1 MLWGETL
8 SWLGKIFRKKEIEQK
23 ANLVILGASGAGK
36 TTLVRFLEQGEPVL
50 EDPRTTLGIDIR
62 QNPIN
67 IGGWSLSA
75 IDVGGQELYRE
86 SLWTLGVSQSN
97 AVIYVID
104 GTVKPNENDSLFE
117 ISKFSFD
124 YMLTIVNHT
133 IPILIL
139 VNKQDLAASNPLSPQ
154 EAISLYDISS
164 LVGRSFNILPTSAK
178 FGDGVETAMHW
189 LIDKIQETMN

>member
-1 MLWGETL
+1 
-8 SWLGKIFRKKEIEQK
+8 
-23 ANLVILGASGAGK
+23 
-36 TTLVRFLEQGEPVL
+36 
-50 EDPRTTLGIDIR
+50 RTTLGIDIR

-86 SLWTLGVSQSN
+86 SLWSLGVSQAD

-104 GTVKPNENDSLFE
+104 GTVKSKIDTTVFE
-117 ISKFSFD
+117 ESKFNFD
-124 YMLTIVNHT
+124 YMLTLVETH

-139 VNKQDLAASNPLSPQ
+139 INKQDLKEQNPLTTQ
-154 EAISLYDISS
+154 ESIKLYDISQ

-178 FGDGVETAMHW
+178 FGDGVETAIFW
-189 LIDKIQETMN
+189 LVDKIQELK

>member
-1 MLWGETL
+1 M
-8 SWLGKIFRKKEIEQK
+8 SWLSKIFGKKKIEQK
-23 ANLVILGASGAGK
+23 ASIVVLGSSGAGK
-36 TTLVRFLEQGEPVL
+36 TTLVRYLETGQPVMK
-50 EDPRTTLGIDIR
+50 DPRTTLGIDIR

-86 SLWTLGVSQSN
+86 SLWSLGVSQAD

-104 GTVKPNENDSLFE
+104 GIVKSSSDTAVFE
-117 ISKFSFD
+117 ESKFSFD
-124 YMLTIVNHT
+124 YMLSIVERN

-139 VNKQDLAASNPLSPQ
+139 INKQDLKDQNPLTVQDSA
-154 EAISLYDISS
+154 ELYDISQ

-178 FGDGVETAMHW
+178 FGDGVETAILW
-189 LIDKIQETMN
+189 LVDKIQELK

>member
-1 MLWGETL
+1 M
-8 SWLGKIFRKKEIEQK
+8 SWLSKIFGTKKVEQK
-23 ANLVILGASGAGK
+23 ASIVILGASGAGK
-36 TTLVRFLEQGEPVL
+36 TTLVRYLETGQPVMK
-50 EDPRTTLGIDIR
+50 DPRTTLGIDIR

-86 SLWTLGVSQSN
+86 SLWSLGVSQAD

-104 GTVKPNENDSLFE
+104 GTVKSTIDTTVFE
-117 ISKFSFD
+117 ESKFNFD
-124 YMLTIVNHT
+124 YMLTLVETH

-139 VNKQDLAASNPLSPQ
+139 INKQDLKEQNPLTTQ
-154 EAISLYDISS
+154 ESIKLYDISQ

-178 FGDGVETAMHW
+178 FGDGVETAIFW
-189 LIDKIQETMN
+189 LVDKIQELK

>member
-1 MLWGETL
+1 LLWGETL

-104 GTVKPNENDSLFE
+104 GTVKP
-117 ISKFSFD
+117 SFD